1 MDQKDNWGWVIEIE
15 DIHDHT
21 KTNIQINNSKGC
33 AYIHSEIQR
42 IIEIFFKIENKIT
55 IKFEGLK

>member
-1 MDQKDNWGWVIEIE
+1 MDKKDNWGWNIEVE
-15 DIHDHT
+15 NKHDHT